1 MWNWTRA
8 GLLIVFLICAAC
20 NLARLLVGRG

>member
-20 NLARLLVGRG
+20 NLAWLLVRIG

>member
-8 GLLIVFLICAAC
+8 GLLIVFLICVAC
-20 NLARLLVGRG
+20 NLARLLVRIG

>member
-8 GLLIVFLICAAC
+8 GLLIVFLICLIC
-20 NLARLLVGRG
+20 NLARLLVRIG